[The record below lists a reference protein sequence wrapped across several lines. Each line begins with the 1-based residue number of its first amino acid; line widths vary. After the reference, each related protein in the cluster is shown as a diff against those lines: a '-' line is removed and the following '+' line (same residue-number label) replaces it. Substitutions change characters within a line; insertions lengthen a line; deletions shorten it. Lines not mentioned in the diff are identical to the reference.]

1 MHVGFVLKAT
11 RRCNLRCQYCHDWR
25 SGRGYDMS
33 FETAARVIASVL
45 RHPSVTTVLC
55 TWHGGEPTLL
65 PLDFYRRV
73 LNAQAHLRRDGQ
85 KFRDAS
91 RRRTLMKD
99 ERCQFLADN
108 DFYVGVS
115 VDGPQSLQD
124 MHRPFISGRGSSQ
137 TVYRG
142 LRLLQ
147 DWGIDHG
154 VLMVVD
160 RATIEL
166 GPRALFEFLMRLGE
180 SGSA

>member
-1 MHVGFVLKAT
+1 
-11 RRCNLRCQYCHDWR
+11 
-25 SGRGYDMS
+25 MS

-73 LNAQAHLRRDGQ
+73 LNAQARLRREGQ
-85 KFRDAS
+85 KLRNGIQTNG
-91 RRRTLMKD
+91 TLLNN

-124 MHRPFISGRGSSQ
+124 MQRPFISGRGSSE

-142 LRLLQ
+142 LRL
-147 DWGIDHG
+147 
-154 VLMVVD
+154 VSEAVVAPE
-160 RATIEL
+160 R
-166 GPRALFEFLMRLGE
+166 GGGWC
-180 SGSA
+180 S